1 MFETF
6 DKDRYFIERK
16 YHDPDAPFDPYKRM
30 AYHGEGYDIDSGLDD
45 EDIKRGLEAMKG
57 RLSSLPHPVAKALAV
72 AYVLEHQRL
81 YVGEHDYFTG
91 LYSLNRLANC
101 VTSDVWSKQAQ
112 QKRSPELVERE
123 NLFNLSG
130 AVDIRSSRRKG
141 SLPGA
146 SAWRFCRSP
155 SPGGTG
161 IRRISRRFC

>member
-101 VTSDVWSKQAQ
+101 VTSD
-112 QKRSPELVERE
+112 
-123 NLFNLSG
+123 
-130 AVDIRSSRRKG
+130 RK
-141 SLPGA
+141 SVV
-146 SAWRFCRSP
+146 
-155 SPGGTG
+155 
-161 IRRISRRFC
+161 